1 LANGKVDRAG
11 VMMDEVFT
19 SHPLFKGRNPQ
30 EVKKPVTVTY
40 VSGTFAIYR
49 VKAVL
54 EVWNGEEKLF
64 FDFGFG
70 YFDDNVLGIQMWNH
84 GWKSKAYPV
93 VACIHKQSLSFGKR
107 SELRAYLSLRNSLLL
122 NYMTNSR
129 YKKLIPIYALR
140 DALPRVRSEKG
151 AKSMGNCISKA
162 LRDFIRMRPLLKGY
176 KLDLYRA
183 PVVRLGLREL
193 IGLIGLR
200 RKVTAE
206 VSRKLV
212 QGVGF

>member
-1 LANGKVDRAG
+1 
-11 VMMDEVFT
+11 MFT
-19 SHPLFKGRNPQ
+19 SYPLFKGRNPQ
-30 EVKKPVTVTY
+30 EIKKPVTVTY
-40 VSGTFAIYR
+40 VSGAFAIYR

-54 EVWNGEEKLF
+54 EVWNGDKLF

-70 YFDDNVLGIQMWNH
+70 YFDDKVLGIQMWNH

-93 VACIHKQSLSFGKR
+93 VACKHMGSLSFGKK
-107 SELRAYLSLRNSLLL
+107 SSLMAYLSLRNLLLL
-122 NYMTNSR
+122 NYIMNSR